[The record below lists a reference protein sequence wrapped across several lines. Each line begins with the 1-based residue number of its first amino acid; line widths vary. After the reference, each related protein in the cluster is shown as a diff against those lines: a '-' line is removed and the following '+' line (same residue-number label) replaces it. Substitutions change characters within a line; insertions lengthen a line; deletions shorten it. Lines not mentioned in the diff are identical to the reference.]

1 MTNLFIY
8 LYGLSKNRNS
18 FLSRIRFYSFL
29 RIVIRTLANFTLPI
43 YFRLTAKNIKYCLN
57 EEISNINNGII
68 ISLTSFPG
76 RIDRI
81 WLVVETLLR
90 QTKKPDAI
98 IIWLSRSQFQEIDF
112 LPKSLLAMRKRG
124 LQIQLRDGDLRSHK
138 KFYYVKSEFPNST
151 IVLADDDI
159 FYPTKMVEELS
170 SAATAFPGKVI
181 CRFSKKIQWSSEG
194 EIFPYAAWKTVNE
207 GRIGL
212 DYFFGSGG
220 GVLIPPSAIHAAV
233 LDKDIFLKC
242 CPHADDIWL
251 NVMCRLVS
259 LKMFSLRKPFTLLP
273 VTNRDQS
280 DLSSINNGQQM
291 NDEQLNLVRKYCRDI
306 HNIDPYVSV

>member
-1 MTNLFIY
+1 MTDLFIY
-8 LYGLSKNRNS
+8 LYSLSKSRNS
-18 FLSRIRFYSFL
+18 FLSRIRFYSLL
-29 RIVIRTLANFTLPI
+29 RIVIRTLANFALPI
-43 YFRLTAKNIKYCLN
+43 YFRFTAKDSKHCLDA
-57 EEISNINNGII
+57 EILNINSGIV

-76 RIDRI
+76 RIDRV

-98 IIWLSRSQFQEIDF
+98 IIWLSRDQFSEIDF

-124 LQIQLRDGDLRSHK
+124 LQIELRDGDLRSHK
-138 KFYYVKSEFPNST
+138 KFYYVRSEFPNST
-151 IVLADDDI
+151 IILADDDI
-159 FYPTKMVEELS
+159 FYPTKMVQELY
-170 SAATAFPGKVI
+170 SAATSFPGKVI

-194 EIFPYAAWKTVNE
+194 NIFPYATWKTVNE
-207 GRIGL
+207 GRLGL

-220 GVLIPPSAIHAAV
+220 GVLIPPGAMHTAA

-259 LKMFSLRKPFTLLP
+259 LEMFSLDKPFTLLP

-291 NDEQLNLVRKYCRDI
+291 NDEQLDLVRKYCRNV
-306 HNIDPYVSV
+306 HGIDPYT